1 MIMISSNFISVFTN
15 FCVIVSSLTKLL
27 ILGISFSPA
36 VIAVVTA
43 KLVILGILVLP
54 NWF

>member
-1 MIMISSNFISVFTN
+1 MIMISSSFVSIFTN

-27 ILGISFSPA
+27 ILGISFSLA

-43 KLVILGILVLP
+43 NLVIIGILFLP
-54 NWF
+54 Y